1 MIDNRLLRKLLA
13 LSTLLLG
20 AAAGAC
26 ALAGRGAFALG
37 LMLGLLLG
45 SIPIASWAWIA
56 SRGMASKR
64 NRILAVV
71 LVVGKLGLY
80 SGLLYLLVTREV
92 ASPVATM
99 IGITG
104 VVAVLAI
111 GSLVWGGGSAAPVA
125 KGAA

>member
-1 MIDNRLLRKLLA
+1 MIDNRLLRR
-13 LSTLLLG
+13 LLG
-20 AAAGAC
+20 VSVVLLGTAAGVC
-26 ALAGRGAFALG
+26 ALFGLGAFALG

-45 SIPIASWAWIA
+45 AIPIASWAWIA
-56 SRGMASKR
+56 SRGMASRR

-71 LVVGKLGLY
+71 LVGGKLGIY
-80 SGLLYLLVTREV
+80 SGLLYLLVAREV

-111 GSLVWGGGSAAPVA
+111 GSLAWGGGSAAPLA

>member
-1 MIDNRLLRKLLA
+1 MIDNRLLRRLLGVSA
-13 LSTLLLG
+13 LLLG
-20 AAAGAC
+20 AAAAAC
-26 ALAGRGAFALG
+26 VLMGQGAFALG
-37 LMLGLLLG
+37 LMLGLVLG
-45 SIPIASWAWIA
+45 AIPIASWAWIA
-56 SRGMASKR
+56 TRAMATRR
-64 NRILAVV
+64 NRILAVI
-71 LVVGKLGLY
+71 LVIAKLGVY

-104 VVAVLAI
+104 VVAVLSI